1 MPIVDIRDLTKSYP
15 APGKGGGRVSV
26 VNGISFSIERGEV
39 FGILGPNG
47 AGKTTTLE
55 IVEALRDM
63 DSGTVEIDGISVAAD
78 PMAVKQRIGVQ
89 LQESEYFDY
98 LSLGEL
104 LSLFGAL
111 YKRHIAPDEI
121 LDLVQ
126 LTGKRDARPKQLS
139 GGQRQRFSIALA
151 LVNDPEV
158 LFLDEPTTGLDPQA
172 RHNLWDLV
180 HRIHA
185 RGKTIV
191 LTTHYMDEAEA
202 LCSRVA
208 IMDAGKII
216 ALDTPQ
222 NLIAQYAPTAREQ
235 RLTGTLEDVFI
246 ALTGHELRD

>member
-63 DSGTVEIDGISVAAD
+63 DSGRRRDRRHFGRRRSNGGQTAHRRTAAGIRVF
-78 PMAVKQRIGVQ
+78 R
-89 LQESEYFDY
+89 
-98 LSLGEL
+98 LSPRSASCC
-104 LSLFGAL
+104 SLFGAL

-139 GGQRQRFSIALA
+139 GGQRQRFFHR
-151 LVNDPEV
+151 P
-158 LFLDEPTTGLDPQA
+158 GA
-172 RHNLWDLV
+172 RQRSGGVVPRRADDGSRPAGAAQSLGSGAPHPRARQDDRFDHPLHGRSRGTVFARRHHGCGQD
-180 HRIHA
+180 HRPST
-185 RGKTIV
+185 RRRT
-191 LTTHYMDEAEA
+191 
-202 LCSRVA
+202 
-208 IMDAGKII
+208 
-216 ALDTPQ
+216 
-222 NLIAQYAPTAREQ
+222 
-235 RLTGTLEDVFI
+235 
-246 ALTGHELRD
+246 